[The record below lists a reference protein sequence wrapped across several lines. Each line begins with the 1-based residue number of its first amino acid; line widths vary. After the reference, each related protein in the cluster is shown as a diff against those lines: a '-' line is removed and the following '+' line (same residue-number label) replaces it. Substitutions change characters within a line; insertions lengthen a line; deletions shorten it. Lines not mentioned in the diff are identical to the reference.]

1 MFKHKDKKEHR
12 QKRHLRVRAKLSG
25 TAERPRLAVYRS
37 EKHIYAQ
44 LIDDTKGITLVS
56 ASTVDREM
64 RESTEKPWNVE
75 AASQVGKLLAK
86 KALEKG
92 ISSVVFDRG
101 GFNFHGRVKSLAD
114 GAREGGLVIN

>member
-1 MFKHKDKKEHR
+1 MFKHKDKKEQR

-44 LIDDTKGITLVS
+44 LIDDIKGITLVS

-64 RESTEKPWNVE
+64 RDSTEKPWNVE

-114 GAREGGLVIN
+114 GAREGGLKF

>member
-1 MFKHKDKKEHR
+1 MFKHKDKKEQR

-44 LIDDTKGITLVS
+44 LIDDIKGITLVS

-64 RESTEKPWNVE
+64 RDSTEKPWNVE

-101 GFNFHGRVKSLAD
+101 GFHFHGRVKSLAD
-114 GAREGGLVIN
+114 GAREGGLKF

>member
-1 MFKHKDKKEHR
+1 MFKHKDKKEQR

-44 LIDDTKGITLVS
+44 LIDDIKGITLVS

-64 RESTEKPWNVE
+64 RDSTEKPWNVE

-114 GAREGGLVIN
+114 VAREGGLKF

>member
-44 LIDDTKGITLVS
+44 LIADIKGITLVS
-56 ASTVDREM
+56 GSTVDREM
-64 RESTEKPWNVE
+64 RDSTEKPWNVE

-114 GAREGGLVIN
+114 GAREGGLKF

>member
-44 LIDDTKGITLVS
+44 LIDDIKGITLVS

-64 RESTEKPWNVE
+64 RDSTEKPWNVE

-114 GAREGGLVIN
+114 GAREGGLKF